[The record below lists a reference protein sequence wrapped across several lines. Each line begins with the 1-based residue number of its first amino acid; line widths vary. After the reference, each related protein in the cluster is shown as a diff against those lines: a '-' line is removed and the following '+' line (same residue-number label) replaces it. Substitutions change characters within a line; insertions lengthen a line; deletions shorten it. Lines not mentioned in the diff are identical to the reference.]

1 MSGRAK
7 SKAKANFKKYQEE
20 EAKTSKR
27 DYGKNSSYKSK
38 SNDSSWYTRNSQL
51 ALDAG
56 RIAFTW
62 PTGAPVDWEY
72 PSVATIY
79 GSGGTKCRFPGVME
93 LPFYPTYGFAN
104 SADDPLNVSSANVY
118 HWVRHANSGH
128 TNYDHTDLMLYLMA
142 MDSVYCWYQ
151 HLVRIYGLVNLYA
164 QRNRNLPFAIFKAL
178 NVDYNDILSNL
189 ADFRAYINVT
199 ALKIGSM
206 VVPNT
211 MPLYYRHMWMSSGVY
226 SDSPSIK
233 SQFYIFRPGAVGVYN
248 ERSSSTGGFLQST
261 IIPTTNP
268 DTFATLKATM
278 DSLIAPIIAS
288 EDCNIMSGDI
298 KKAYGDNLFQIAQ
311 ISDGYTVA
319 PDFSEE
325 VLRQIQNA
333 TILNSV
339 SYVNGKIIDQDV
351 NNNILKSSY
360 VLRIASA
367 AAGGK
372 RILTGS
378 TEDPTPEEV
387 LVSSRLMV
395 TGEVKNVVVSNS
407 PQWEFLDP
415 SVGTEVIS
423 NAHIHTIDS
432 SYADHPVRYALSH
445 VSAGTLGTIT
455 GVTLETMAL
464 LSFFN
469 YHPMVNISRVN
480 KDSGT
485 NLTTAEEIYPMFDV
499 DNYALLDDHDVAK
512 LHNTALL
519 SLLDVPQLGRVM

>member
-1 MSGRAK
+1 MSSRAK
-7 SKAKANFKKYQEE
+7 SKAKAKFNPKKDE
-20 EAKTSKR
+20 EAKYSKSDKYR
-27 DYGKNSSYKSK
+27 SK

-56 RIAFTW
+56 RLAFTW
-62 PTGAPVDWEY
+62 PTGAPVDWAY
-72 PSVATIY
+72 PSPATIFDTD
-79 GSGGTKCRFPGVME
+79 GTKSRFPGVLE
-93 LPFYPTYGFAN
+93 LPFYPTFGFAN

-118 HWVRHANSGH
+118 HWVRHENSGH

-151 HLVRIYGLVNLYA
+151 HLVRIYGAVNLFA

-211 MPLYYRHMWMSSGVY
+211 MPLYYRHMWMSSGIY

-233 SQFYIFRPGAVGVYN
+233 SQFYLFRPAAVGIYN
-248 ERSSSTGGFLQST
+248 EKSSSAGGFLQSY
-261 IIPTTNP
+261 IIPTSTP
-268 DTFATLKATM
+268 DTFATLKTVM

-311 ISDGYTVA
+311 ISDGYTVV
-319 PDFSEE
+319 PDYSEE

-333 TILNSV
+333 TILQTV
-339 SYVNGKIIDQDV
+339 SYNNGKIIDQDIDK
-351 NNNILKSSY
+351 NILVSSY
-360 VLRIASA
+360 KLRIASA

-378 TEDPTPEEV
+378 SEDPSPEEV

-395 TGEVKNVVVSNS
+395 TGEVQNVVVSDT
-407 PQWEFLDP
+407 PQWEFVNP
-415 SVGTEVIS
+415 SVGTEVIA

-432 SYADHPVRYALSH
+432 NYADYGVKYAIAHIASGYLGNIIPKTLTILS
-445 VSAGTLGTIT
+445 
-455 GVTLETMAL
+455 L

-469 YHPMVNISRVN
+469 YHPMVNIARVN

-485 NLTTAEEIYPMFDV
+485 NLTVAEEIYPIFDV
-499 DNYALLDDHDVAK
+499 DNYAVLDDHDVAK